1 MRCDVPTN
9 IKSMSFRWLSAPAAL
24 VALVALGGAAAIGCE
39 STPVAKSPLDPGSTS
54 TESGPP
60 VEPGAESAIPTAG
73 ANPGDVPPPAPVA
86 PDQPAAPTMS
96 PQALADYEQGFAA
109 FNNANISGAVQAFTS
124 ATKVDPRAYKA
135 FFALGAMHERAGNV
149 SGALSAYQQSF
160 VIQPDFSAGIVAYA
174 LLQAETGNLGA
185 AETILVQKRS
195 ALTKSAAL
203 AAALAEVKSQSKDS
217 ASAQQLAQESLKL
230 DPTFAPAMLAV
241 ARDHY
246 RARRLDLSL
255 YALKAILDG
264 FGPLNPPRDKSNAEA
279 RLLRATIWLEQDRRV
294 MAMDEYKV
302 VLEARPDLVVP
313 RLRYATYLL
322 ESGGVGDAIPIL
334 QKALQYDSNNVAAHL
349 SLGDA
354 YRLKGDYTKARQEF
368 DWVQRQNPG
377 LAAAREISKVPV
389 VGIAEAS
396 MLMACT
402 VAHSFSIVTI
412 RLADES
418 RTRCPRGCIRCCCGP
433 SASASAAGEWRSH
446 ATCRCRNDHW
456 RRLTYED
463 CLQSIRSDS
472 LSPCVHARSRR
483 VSVGAE

>member
-368 DWVQRQNPG
+368 EWVQRQNPG
-377 LAAAREISKVPV
+377 LAAAHYNMGLLFLFAPSVDGLSTREQVDAATASLNKFKEFATKGEQGDVDELLKRASLKK
-389 VGIAEAS
+389 AELDA
-396 MLMACT
+396 
-402 VAHSFSIVTI
+402 
-412 RLADES
+412 LA
-418 RTRCPRGCIRCCCGP
+418 
-433 SASASAAGEWRSH
+433 AASAAAAAPPPPPPPPPPANGD
-446 ATCRCRNDHW
+446 ATPPADAA
-456 RRLTYED
+456 TTT
-463 CLQSIRSDS
+463 
-472 LSPCVHARSRR
+472 
-483 VSVGAE
+483 GGG

>member
-1 MRCDVPTN
+1 MPTN

-334 QKALQYDSNNVAAHL
+334 QKALHYNMGLLFLFAPSVDGLSTREQVDAATA
-349 SLGDA
+349 SLNKFKEFATKGEQGDVDEL
-354 YRLKGDYTKARQEF
+354 LKRASLKKAEL
-368 DWVQRQNPG
+368 DA
-377 LAAAREISKVPV
+377 LAAA
-389 VGIAEAS
+389 
-396 MLMACT
+396 
-402 VAHSFSIVTI
+402 
-412 RLADES
+412 
-418 RTRCPRGCIRCCCGP
+418 
-433 SASASAAGEWRSH
+433 SAAAAAPPPPPPPPANGD
-446 ATCRCRNDHW
+446 ATPPADAA
-456 RRLTYED
+456 TTT
-463 CLQSIRSDS
+463 
-472 LSPCVHARSRR
+472 
-483 VSVGAE
+483 GGG

>member
-246 RARRLDLSL
+246 RARRLDQV
-255 YALKAILDG
+255 DC
-264 FGPLNPPRDKSNAEA
+264 
-279 RLLRATIWLEQDRRV
+279 WLQIQ
-294 MAMDEYKV
+294 AKV
-302 VLEARPDLVVP
+302 D
-313 RLRYATYLL
+313 
-322 ESGGVGDAIPIL
+322 
-334 QKALQYDSNNVAAHL
+334 
-349 SLGDA
+349 
-354 YRLKGDYTKARQEF
+354 
-368 DWVQRQNPG
+368 
-377 LAAAREISKVPV
+377 KVPV
-389 VGIAEAS
+389 NILPRIFFLFQDKHVMVEELLQLFVCVVDAQLFERVCLEDFKAGN
-396 MLMACT
+396 
-402 VAHSFSIVTI
+402 VQN
-412 RLADES
+412 ADK
-418 RTRCPRGCIRCCCGP
+418 G
-433 SASASAAGEWRSH
+433 AF
-446 ATCRCRNDHW
+446 
-456 RRLTYED
+456 
-463 CLQSIRSDS
+463 
-472 LSPCVHARSRR
+472 ARWPI
-483 VSVGAE
+483 